1 MGVGKGVTHR
11 SSILASRSATLS
23 SRRKMSANSA
33 EKERAMVLE
42 SFIVSYLSGESGL
55 ESRCAMAA
63 GWESKEEHIR
73 LGSAAIGLPV
83 PVEGL
88 I

>member
-1 MGVGKGVTHR
+1 
-11 SSILASRSATLS
+11 
-23 SRRKMSANSA
+23 MSANSA

-42 SFIVSYLSGESGL
+42 SFIVSHLSGESGL

-63 GWESKEEHIR
+63 GWQRDGRAKRNVR